1 MEFTPAMLKAPHAL
15 TPASEHTPS
24 PLMSAIE
31 IGATAFIP
39 SAATDPTAFMPMDTA
54 PIARMPP
61 IATTPVAMPPMAMT
75 PVAVLPTERNANSP
89 LFEYQRMVPEQ
100 HSALALAR
108 SSSFRRVNDAG
119 ASHRCSMVLEDVPHG
134 VRAPLASRPRA
145 EAPPAVR
152 RNPV

>member
-1 MEFTPAMLKAPHAL
+1 MEFTPAMLQAPHPL

-39 SAATDPTAFMPMDTA
+39 SAATVPTAFMPMDTA

-61 IATTPVAMPPMAMT
+61 IATTPVAMPPTAMT

-89 LFEYQRMVPEQ
+89 LLEYQRMVSEQ
-100 HSALALAR
+100 HSALSGLLVRHLFGLRATFF
-108 SSSFRRVNDAG
+108 SSSYQPCWG
-119 ASHRCSMVLEDVPHG
+119 A
-134 VRAPLASRPRA
+134 APRF
-145 EAPPAVR
+145 APPAVP